1 MVENV
6 TSLEAHALSK
16 LIMRE
21 RFDAYSDSG
30 AIWLATF
37 QELQVALEGASDEIV
52 VEAKQMASERWKR
65 MMGND

>member
-1 MVENV
+1 MVDNV
-6 TSLEAHALSK
+6 ASLEAHALSK
-16 LIMRE
+16 LMMQE

-37 QELQVALEGASDEIV
+37 QELKAARNAASDEV
-52 VEAKQMASERWKR
+52 VAEAKQMASERWKR